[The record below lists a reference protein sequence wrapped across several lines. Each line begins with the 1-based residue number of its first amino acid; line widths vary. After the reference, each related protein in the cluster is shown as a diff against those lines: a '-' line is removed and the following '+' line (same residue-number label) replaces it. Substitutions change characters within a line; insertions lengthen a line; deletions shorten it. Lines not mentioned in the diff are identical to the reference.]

1 MATGLVKKDLVN
13 YSGTDQSRT
22 KKIFEMI
29 RDGKS
34 FEVLD
39 TSKEVLAKK
48 VKLEFKNDDIKFL
61 FEKDS
66 QDNLAAIGVL
76 TGGGRTFFKSG
87 DKEFKLGQ
95 LYKSPADFGG
105 GKGSGGGAAD
115 TAINESLQC
124 FYSSIL
130 FNTSETTLNADNCS
144 LANLKA
150 QSNYCHTQASASGTK
165 YTKSNFNKELYNKAP
180 EDWIT
185 IDKKLGTNVYMR
197 IAQKLYN
204 SPHTAPLRKY
214 TGIHFHRGSDFMS
227 AIYAARKRAWDAE
240 KGMTTGRIAPASGFS
255 NDKWN
260 PGDIWISNLDPNP
273 KNSNPL
279 CFADKNK
286 SRCQT
291 WDDLKDHVL
300 QDAKGVRGPDH
311 IAGAI
316 LGVSLKKVGETPSVK
331 EFNGGQVS
339 ANGKVTHK
347 RIQNVDVTYGGYVF
361 GQTGNFF
368 SSADCYMHFGD
379 GAIMQLRSTATTT
392 SWQGEVKGGKASG
405 GKIGG
410 GGINYFCESI
420 LKKSIGHGTALQGVK
435 GSEGGGWKEITTVN
449 KTKMWELYKKYN
461 KLQKGGVHEDFYSTI
476 AGKNKPIVK
485 IKINKTPNPYTGLS
499 ADFEMLEEGDTARGY
514 NKNFISYVI
523 KSDSQAA
530 KNKYVNRKDFDILS
544 DNYINNKG
552 AKSAPAF
559 YFSKNMCLLFFD
571 AIYVGDSPN
580 AKIKQFATNV
590 KRYAMSNIDIATY
603 FLKIY

>member
-1 MATGLVKKDLVN
+1 MATELKIADLKN

-34 FEVLD
+34 FEMLD
-39 TSKEVLAKK
+39 TAKEVLAKK

-66 QDNLAAIGVL
+66 QDNLDAMGVL
-76 TGGGRTFFKSG
+76 TKGQRTFFKSG

-144 LANLKA
+144 VANLKA
-150 QSNYCHTQASASGTK
+150 QSNFCHTQASSSGTK
-165 YTKSNFNKELYNKAP
+165 YTKSNFTKELYNKAP

-185 IDKKLGTNVYMR
+185 IDKKSGTNVYMR
-197 IAQKLYN
+197 IANTLYK
-204 SPHTAPLRKY
+204 SATTAPLRKY
-214 TGIHFHRGSDFMS
+214 TGIHFHRASKFMD

-240 KGMTTGRIAPASGFS
+240 KGMTSGRKSPASGFS

-260 PGDIWISNLDPNP
+260 PGDIWISNLNPDP
-273 KNSNPL
+273 KSSNPL

-300 QDAKGVRGPDH
+300 QDAKGIRGSDH
-311 IAGAI
+311 IQGAI
-316 LGVSLKKVGETPSVK
+316 LGVSLKKVGETPTVK

-339 ANGKVTHK
+339 ASGKVTHK
-347 RIQNVDVTYGGYVF
+347 RIQNVDVKHNGYVF

-368 SSADCYMHFGD
+368 SSADCYLHFGD
-379 GAIMQLRSTATTT
+379 GGTMQLRSTATTS
-392 SWQGEVKGGKASG
+392 SWQGEIKGGKASG

-410 GGINYFCESI
+410 GGINYFCETI
-420 LKKSIGHGTALQGVK
+420 LKKSIGHGTELQGVK

-499 ADFEMLEEGDTARGY
+499 SDFEVLGEGDKARGY

-523 KSDSQAA
+523 KSNSQAA
-530 KNKYVNRKDFDILS
+530 KNKYVNRKDFDILA

-571 AIYVGDSPN
+571 ALYVGDSLHT
-580 AKIKQFATNV
+580 KITQLATKI
-590 KRYAMSNIDIATY
+590 KRYAMSNIDISTY
-603 FLKIY
+603 FLKIM